1 MSTSMM
7 YHAFGA
13 RSYRYSKTE
22 YRGGALYFHL
32 VKKQHECASCRHQA
46 VGLDQSRTC
55 TLRTVP
61 IGGKPVFLVVTLYTL
76 ICMNCGARLQERRD
90 VADPKK
96 SYTRA
101 FARYVLD
108 LSRKMTLADIAR
120 HLRVGWDMVKDIVK
134 TSLEKRAK
142 RRKWKHVRRIA
153 IDEIAIRKGH
163 KYMTVV
169 VDLDTGQALY
179 TAEGKDHTCL
189 KRFFKKLRRSRAK
202 LEAIAVDMSSA
213 FLKAIKLYAPKDV
226 VVVHDRYHVVA
237 KMNEVVDKVRRD
249 EQNRL
254 EDEGKKVLKG
264 SRFLLLYGKEKLA
277 KQPKK
282 KTRLDALLEANEL
295 LHKVYLL
302 KEDLRL
308 FWGQANKEKAEEFIR
323 NWCVEARAVSNSHV
337 TRMATTIEKRLEYI
351 LAWYDHPITTG
362 PLEGLNNKIKVL
374 KRVSYGYRDPDFF
387 GLRILFLH
395 ESEFKLAGV

>member
-1 MSTSMM
+1 MSISLL

-13 RSYRYSKTE
+13 RTYRYLKTE
-22 YRGGALYFHL
+22 YRDGAIYFHL
-32 VKKQHECASCRHQA
+32 IKRHHECADCGHHA
-46 VGLDQSRTC
+46 VGLDLARSYPLLTI
-55 TLRTVP
+55 P
-61 IGGKPVFLVVTLYTL
+61 IGGKPVFLVVNLYTL
-76 ICMNCGARLQERRD
+76 ICMNCGSRLQESRD
-90 VADPKK
+90 IADPRK

-101 FARYVLD
+101 FARLVLD
-108 LSRKMTLADIAR
+108 LSKKMTMLDIAR
-120 HLRVGWDMVKDIVK
+120 HLQVGWDLVKGIIK
-134 TSLEKRAK
+134 ESLERRAK

-163 KYMTVV
+163 NYMTVV

-179 TAEGKDHTCL
+179 TAEGRDHTCL
-189 KRFFKKLRRSRAK
+189 RDFFRKLRRSKAK

-213 FLKAIKLYAPKDV
+213 YLKAIKLYAPKDV
-226 VVVHDRYHVVA
+226 AIVHDRYHVVA

-264 SRFLLLYGKEKLA
+264 SRYILLYGKEKLN
-277 KQPKK
+277 KQPEKRA
-282 KTRLDALLEANEL
+282 RLDTLLEANEL

-302 KEDLRL
+302 KEDLRM
-308 FWGQANKEKAEEFIR
+308 FWAQGTKEEARKFIHT
-323 NWCVEARAVSNSHV
+323 WCVEARSLSNRHV
-337 TRMATTIEKRLEYI
+337 TTMASTIEKRLEYI

-374 KRVSYGYRDPDFF
+374 KRTAYGYRDQDFF

-395 ESEFKLAGV
+395 ESEFKLAGA